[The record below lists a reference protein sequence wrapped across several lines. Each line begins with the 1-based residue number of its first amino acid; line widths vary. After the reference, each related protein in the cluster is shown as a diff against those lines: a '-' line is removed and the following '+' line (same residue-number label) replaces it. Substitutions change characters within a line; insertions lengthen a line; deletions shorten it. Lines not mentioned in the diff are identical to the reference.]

1 MRISDWSSDVCSS
14 DLISQ
19 RTQRPLRPKQLSYWR
34 NYSKFHVSL
43 MKAWWGD
50 AATAENN
57 WAHDYLPKMDCPNDL
72 LPVYELMHQGKMNG
86 PICQGFNTLAAATY
100 KKKLL
105 ESFSKLKF
113 LFIIDP
119 PIGRTKV

>member
-19 RTQRPLRPKQLSYWR
+19 RTQMPLRPNQLSYWR

-57 WAHDYLPKMDCPNDL
+57 WTYDYLPKVDRHNAL
-72 LPVYELMHQGKMNG
+72 LQAYEHMQQGKMKG
-86 PICQGFNTLAAATY
+86 KSEARRGGKERYSTCRSRWAA
-100 KKKLL
+100 
-105 ESFSKLKF
+105 
-113 LFIIDP
+113 
-119 PIGRTKV
+119 